1 MENVSQSPRKRPRLL
16 VVKSLPQM
24 QPAPLPQPSVSAPPA
39 ASPSWQYHHESPSH
53 DLRNISDGPLH
64 AACCVQLGCVLPRDE
79 GEGRKRGREKG
90 GGEEGRKRGREG
102 REKRR
107 LQK

>member
-102 REKRR
+102 GEKRR